1 MRTFSMGDCCVK
13 GGSGGFV
20 SITAA
25 LCEEFRSPGLRRLAD
40 LRATGL
46 LEIRDE
52 IGALL
57 RISYIY
63 AHGGPGHNLRGS
75 GEEAVER
82 SSAPHNARA
91 LHCLRIRE
99 SRHAASPSAEEPA
112 MARSAAILPQRMA
125 RQAER
130 IDFLAVPRAPRPS
143 PPTPPAAHH
152 H

>member
-52 IGALL
+52 VGALL

-63 AHGGPGHNLRGS
+63 VHGGPGHNLRGS

-82 SSAPHNARA
+82 SSAPHNAPA
-91 LHCLRIRE
+91 LHFLRIRQ
-99 SRHAASPSAEEPA
+99 SPHPSSPSAEEP
-112 MARSAAILPQRMA
+112 PQGPSGA
-125 RQAER
+125 SLRQ
-130 IDFLAVPRAPRPS
+130 P
-143 PPTPPAAHH
+143 
-152 H
+152 